1 MTESKPSWPVQFH
14 RNDAMK
20 RLLMLAWVPGLL
32 LAFCVLRAR
41 GQGNEVVVIY
51 NTRLAESRDVAEH
64 YAEVRHVP
72 AEQVLGVDLTDTEV
86 VSREEFRD
94 RLQLPLTKMLTDRKL
109 FTLGEPV
116 PAATTLKPG
125 RAKNGVIQSR
135 IRYAVLC
142 YGLPL
147 RIAEDTDLR
156 EEGAGRVQIELRRNG
171 AAVDSELACLP
182 LLAGQ
187 MPLTGPIINPFYG
200 STNAAVFAPTN
211 GLLLVTR
218 LDGPTA
224 AIARELV
231 DKAVKAETDG
241 LLGRAYFDLRGLT
254 NGPYLPGDAQI
265 RGASEICRQLGLE
278 TVVDARSGTFPAG
291 FPMSQIALYAGWDD
305 ENVSGPFALPTVE
318 FMPGAFAYH
327 LNSFSAS
334 TLRSTDRHWAGPLL
348 ARGVTAT
355 MGCVDEPY
363 LQLTPD
369 MAVFFDDFVY
379 LGFSYGEAAYGCQ
392 RFLSWQT
399 AVIGDPLYRPFGR
412 SQLQQQQ
419 QNLERSQSKLLEWL
433 QLRAVNYRLVHG
445 APPVEAIA
453 YLENAPITH
462 ESAVLTE
469 KLAELYSQAGRAED
483 SVKALQQVLKLGPTP
498 QQRIRVTL
506 VLGARLVALGR
517 NQEAYDLY
525 RQFLGQ
531 SPDYPDQINIYRH
544 LRELALKLGHPAEAE
559 DFEQQI
565 SRLTP
570 PSN

>member
-1 MTESKPSWPVQFH
+1 
-14 RNDAMK
+14 MK
-20 RLLMLAWVPGLL
+20 CLLILTWLPGLA
-32 LAFCVLRAR
+32 LAFCAPGAR

-51 NTRLAESRDVAEH
+51 NTRVAESRDVAEH

-72 AEQVLGVDLTDTEV
+72 AEQVLGVDLTDAEV
-86 VSREEFRD
+86 VSRAEFRD
-94 RLQLPLTKMLTDRKL
+94 RLQVPLTKMLADRKL
-109 FTLGEPV
+109 FVLGG
-116 PAATTLKPG
+116 ATQAGTALKPG
-125 RAKNGVIQSR
+125 HARNGVIQSR

-156 EEGAGRVQIELRRNG
+156 ETSAERVQIELRRNG

-182 LLAGQ
+182 LLAGE

-200 STNAAVFAPTN
+200 STNAPLFAPTN

-224 AIARELV
+224 AIASGLV
-231 DKAVKAETDG
+231 DKAVKAEEDG
-241 LLGRAYFDLRGLT
+241 LQGRAYFDLRGLM
-254 NGPYLPGDAQI
+254 NGPYLPGDNEI
-265 RGASEICRQLGLE
+265 RRASEICRQLGFE
-278 TVVDARSGTFPAG
+278 TVIDTRSGTFPAG

-369 MAVFFDDFVY
+369 MAVFFNDFVY

-412 SQLQQQQ
+412 SQLQQQER
-419 QNLERSQSKLLEWL
+419 NLEQRHSQLLEWL

-445 APPVEAIA
+445 APPVEAIT
-453 YLENAPITH
+453 YLESAPITDK
-462 ESAVLTE
+462 SAVLME
-469 KLAELYSQAGRAED
+469 KLAELYSQTGRAGD
-483 SVKALQQVLKLGPTP
+483 SVKALQEVLKLGPTA
-498 QQRIRVTL
+498 QQRVRVSLTL
-506 VLGARLVALGR
+506 GVRLVALGR
-517 NQEAYDLY
+517 DQEAYDLY
-525 RQFLGQ
+525 RQLLGL
-531 SPDYPDQINIYRH
+531 SPDYPDLLNIYRH
-544 LRELALKLGHPAEAE
+544 LRELAIKLGHPAEAD

-570 PSN
+570 PSS